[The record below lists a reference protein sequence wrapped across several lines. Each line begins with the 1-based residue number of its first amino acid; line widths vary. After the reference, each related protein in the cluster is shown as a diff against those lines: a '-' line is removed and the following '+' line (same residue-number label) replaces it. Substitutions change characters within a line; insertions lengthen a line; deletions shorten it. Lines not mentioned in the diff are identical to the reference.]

1 MAEELNVNGLKQMKR
16 AEYIKHFKNR
26 SVWKKTRAVIV
37 FVDYK
42 LEGKKTTVAI
52 PFRKEAEMKLEM
64 KRVKSEKLHPMK
76 KSAGGKIFFEND
88 LEEGRIAKLE
98 ITRGGVKPE
107 LLQLKAED
115 LFMRI
120 QTTLKVALSED
131 AEIEET
137 VDDPADES
145 ESVENLSQ
153 LIADLEKLI
162 KETST
167 AIKEKIQ
174 AIPAAIKEKLANES
188 QLELLLSVQD
198 QILDMKE
205 IFDQLD
211 EKSKEKYKA
220 QVEKILAL
228 VEGIQLIK
236 TALENYLNKGG
247 TPGELP
253 DSIRTMLEKIVEKIK
268 EAKAA
273 KKDPEKFRKVV
284 KIINT
289 TFDALMLALQVL
301 KPQLAQKVKE
311 SKVFQFIEAFL
322 DSLEDSDESEEESSE
337 LEIPSA
343 IQKLLDEIQDLIK
356 KAEAV
361 RNDLEKFKKLADLV
375 QTSFENLMKAI
386 NAVDKKIAE
395 AIKKSLVY
403 KLILEFIESLNSSS
417 GTEVNE
423 EDKKQLDQTMKEL
436 ELLFSSVGIPF

>member
-1 MAEELNVNGLKQMKR
+1 
-16 AEYIKHFKNR
+16 
-26 SVWKKTRAVIV
+26 
-37 FVDYK
+37 
-42 LEGKKTTVAI
+42 
-52 PFRKEAEMKLEM
+52 
-64 KRVKSEKLHPMK
+64 
-76 KSAGGKIFFEND
+76 
-88 LEEGRIAKLE
+88 
-98 ITRGGVKPE
+98 
-107 LLQLKAED
+107 
-115 LFMRI
+115 
-120 QTTLKVALSED
+120 
-131 AEIEET
+131 
-137 VDDPADES
+137 
-145 ESVENLSQ
+145 
-153 LIADLEKLI
+153 
-162 KETST
+162 
-167 AIKEKIQ
+167 
-174 AIPAAIKEKLANES
+174 
-188 QLELLLSVQD
+188 
-198 QILDMKE
+198 MKE

-220 QVEKILAL
+220 QVEKIVAL
-228 VEGIQLIK
+228 MESIQLIK
-236 TALENYLNKGG
+236 TALEKYLNKGG

-322 DSLEDSDESEEESSE
+322 DSLEDTDESEEESSE